1 MIDSTKQK
9 RVDVIRLSTSKMK
22 YIAIDLGL
30 KRIGLAYSAHKDIVT
45 PLNAVIRK
53 NRNQASAEVKKAI
66 QEWEVDTV
74 VIGIPLGG
82 SSEDEMRRRIE
93 HFMNLVD
100 FNGEVI
106 YQDEA
111 GSSLEAESM
120 MKGEM
125 KYIRDGRI
133 DSISAMII
141 LQRYLASKK

>member
-1 MIDSTKQK
+1 
-9 RVDVIRLSTSKMK
+9 MK

-45 PLNAVIRK
+45 PLPAVMRK
-53 NRNQASAEVKKAI
+53 NRNQASSEVKKVI

-82 SSEDEMRRRIE
+82 SSEDEMRRRIT

-100 FNGEVI
+100 FKGEI
-106 YQDEA
+106 FYQDESH
-111 GSSLEAESM
+111 SSIEAQNM
-120 MKGEM
+120 MKGEI
-125 KYIRDGRI
+125 KQIRDGRV

-141 LQRYLASKK
+141 LQRFLARVSKQ

>member
-1 MIDSTKQK
+1 
-9 RVDVIRLSTSKMK
+9 MK

-45 PLNAVIRK
+45 PLPAVIRK
-53 NRNQASAEVKKAI
+53 NRNQASSEVKKII
-66 QEWEVDTV
+66 QEWEADAV

-100 FNGEVI
+100 FEGEVF

-111 GSSLEAESM
+111 GSSLEAENM
-120 MKGEM
+120 MKGEI
-125 KYIRDGRI
+125 KYIRDGRV

-141 LQRYLASKK
+141 LQRFLAKNCV

>member
-1 MIDSTKQK
+1 MAKE
-9 RVDVIRLSTSKMK
+9 K
-22 YIAIDLGL
+22 YIGIDLGL

-45 PLNAVIRK
+45 PLPAIIRK
-53 NRNQASAEVKKAI
+53 NRNQAADEVKKVLK
-66 QEWEVDTV
+66 EWEATAI

-82 SSEDEMRRRIE
+82 SSEDEMRRRVA

-100 FNGEVI
+100 FDGAI
-106 YQDEA
+106 YYQDEA
-111 GSSLEAESM
+111 GSSLEAENM

-141 LQRYLASKK
+141 LERYLLRSGVRH

>member
-1 MIDSTKQK
+1 MAN
-9 RVDVIRLSTSKMK
+9 K

-30 KRIGLAYSAHKDIVT
+30 KRIGLAYSAHADIVT
-45 PLNAVIRK
+45 PLPAVIRK
-53 NRNQASAEVKKAI
+53 NRNQASDEVRAAI
-66 QEWEVDTV
+66 KEWEIDTV

-82 SSEDEMRRRIE
+82 SSEDEMSRRIT

-100 FNGEVI
+100 FDGKVI

-141 LQRYLASKK
+141 LQRYLRTIKK